1 MAIRLTKIRR
11 VGDRSP
17 AKGRKERSIKIKS
30 KNRSEAEKKNKEK
43 RAMEGRIFSAGK
55 DIF

>member
-1 MAIRLTKIRR
+1 

-17 AKGRKERSIKIKS
+17 TKGGKERSIKTKS
-30 KNRSEAEKKNKEK
+30 KNRSDEAEKKSKEK